1 MKTEIQIFL
10 KQLID
15 AQHQMLAVLQ
25 TKQQILVHPE
35 KEAMAA
41 ITAEEEKTLATMQ
54 RMLERREELLT
65 AARLQN
71 VPGETIEQLCEHFFP
86 RHLEVQKLLNE
97 IKNLA
102 RQISFLGF
110 TNWKM
115 GRQSLIH
122 IEQILELLETRGQ
135 GITTYHPQSKAVSA
149 RGVSVDR
156 IA

>member
-1 MKTEIQIFL
+1 MKEDIQNFL
-10 KQLID
+10 KQLIE

-25 TKQQILVHPE
+25 KKQKILVNPE
-35 KEAMAA
+35 KEAVAA
-41 ITAEEEKTLATMQ
+41 ISVEEEQTLAAMHH
-54 RMLERREELLT
+54 MIERREELLT

-71 VPGETIEQLCEHFFP
+71 VPCETIEQLCEHFFP

-97 IKNLA
+97 VKHLA

-122 IEQILELLETRGQ
+122 IEQILELLATRGQ
-135 GITTYHPQSKAVSA
+135 GITTYHPQSQAVSA